1 MSYPTGVQD
10 PYRFADLTKR
20 AYENR
25 KKRNR
30 IPSNQIYIA
39 FLDPNASEPIPLPSS
54 ILPTASNSSYP

>member
-10 PYRFADLTKR
+10 PYLFADLTKR

-30 IPSNQIYIA
+30 IQSNQIYIA
-39 FLDPNASEPIPLPSS
+39 FLDQNESETITLPSS
-54 ILPTASNSSYP
+54 ILPTDSNY